1 MEPNTQPAVSTNQQM
16 KVDVQ
21 TGEHANQRVMTIEV
35 DTKDIDKSMI
45 LELQKISQTAK
56 VDGFQPGKVPLKV
69 VQQKFGAQVRQD
81 LLARAM
87 QENFEAAIK
96 ANDLKPAGLPNVDI
110 IEDSLGKPLIYK
122 TTFDVIP
129 QIDKVDGLDKIKVEK
144 IVSAV
149 TDEDL
154 EQMLETMRKQHAEW
168 INVEREAQNEDRL
181 TIDFEGFMDGEK
193 FENGSANDVPLVLG
207 SNYMIEG
214 FEAALE
220 GVKAGEERELNLT
233 FPTEYHVA
241 ELAGKPVQF
250 QVTVKE
256 VAEPKLP
263 EIDQDFAEKFNV
275 TSIDKLRVEVRSNM
289 ERELEFALKDK
300 VKNQVMDTLVDNN
313 NVEIPDALMG
323 QEVERLKQ
331 QAIQQMGL
339 TEEQQKDLPPMPEDV
354 FKEQAQRR
362 VALGII
368 LSKVVEDFDLKPNQ
382 DRVKAMVEKLASV
395 YEDPDQVVEYYYQNP
410 EQMLEV
416 EQAVLEEQVVEKLLE
431 QGTVEEKEVPF
442 FEVIRSMGPQ
452 MPATGA
458 A

>member
-1 MEPNTQPAVSTNQQM
+1 M

-21 TGEHANQRVMTIEV
+21 TGEHPNQRVMTIEV
-35 DTKDIDKSMI
+35 ETKEIDKNMI
-45 LELQKISQTAK
+45 LELQKISKTAK
-56 VDGFQPGKVPLKV
+56 IDGFQPGKVPLKV
-69 VQQKFGAQVRQD
+69 VQQKFGTQVRQD

-96 ANDLKPAGLPNVDI
+96 EHDLKPAGLPNVEI
-110 IEDSLGKPLIYK
+110 IEDALGKPLVYK

-129 QIDKVDGLDKIKVEK
+129 QIEKVDGLDKIKVEK

-149 TDEDL
+149 KDEDL
-154 EQMLETMRKQHAEW
+154 DQMLETMRKQHAEW
-168 INVEREAQNEDRL
+168 VNVEREAQNDDRL

-214 FEAALE
+214 FEAGLV
-220 GVKAGEERELNLT
+220 GIKAGEERKLELN
-233 FPTEYHVA
+233 FPEEYHVA
-241 ELAGKPVQF
+241 DLAGKPVSF
-250 QVTVKE
+250 DVKVKE

-263 EIDQDFAEKFNV
+263 EVDQEFAEKFNV
-275 TSIDKLRVEVRSNM
+275 TSIEKLREEVRANM

-313 NVEIPDALMG
+313 NVELPDALLS

-331 QAIQQMGL
+331 QAISQMGL
-339 TEEQQKDLPPMPEDV
+339 TEEQQKDLPPMPEDI

-368 LSKVVEDFDLKPNQ
+368 LSKVVEDFDLKPDQ

-395 YEDPDQVVEYYYQNP
+395 YEDPESVVDYYYQNP

-431 QGTVEEKEVPF
+431 QGEVVEKDVPF

-452 MPATGA
+452 MPAGA
-458 A
+458 GA